1 MKAVNKQDLI
11 RTQQELSE
19 LIGCSG
25 REQSVRSYIHNSI
38 APYVDTLQEDAAG
51 NLIAVKYGRN
61 EKNDVILLDAHMDEV
76 GFMVNHLEGDG
87 LFRVSALG
95 GIDPSLLPGAM
106 VQFHATSGNR
116 NTDRVTGVFGSIP
129 PHVKNSLGTN
139 GGPLKTEALTI
150 DVGAASEFELRELGI
165 DIGSTGTFFTPFQQL
180 GEDSLMG
187 KAFDNRSGCNLLLQT
202 AYRITEEPIDTTVV
216 FLFSTAEEHKQLGA
230 GSIQLPLKPAAAL
243 VLENTTATDT
253 AGTPAHFKVAELG
266 KGPALTLADTK
277 YVVPERIVNSLKA
290 CAEHHAIPWQY
301 KKPVYGGT
309 NAAVI
314 STWRGGIPTGIVSVP
329 CRYIHS
335 PAGVLRITDLEQ
347 TADLLYYFLHDFPQD
362 FT

>member
-1 MKAVNKQDLI
+1 MKDLI
-11 RTQQELSE
+11 HMQQELSE
-19 LIGCSG
+19 LIGCPG
-25 REQSVRSYIHNSI
+25 REEAVRRYIRNSI
-38 APYVDTLQEDAAG
+38 ASYVDMLQEDAAG
-51 NLIAVKYGRN
+51 NLIAVKYGRS
-61 EKNDVILLDAHMDEV
+61 KNSDVILLDAHMDEV
-76 GFMVNHLEGDG
+76 GFMVNHIEGYG
-87 LFRVSALG
+87 LLRVSALG
-95 GIDPSLLPGAM
+95 GIDPSLLPGTM
-106 VQFHATSGNR
+106 VQFRVDSENR
-116 NTDRVTGVFGSIP
+116 NTGRVIGVFGSIP
-129 PHVKNSLGTN
+129 PHVKNSLGSN
-139 GGPLKTEALTI
+139 GGPLRTESLFI
-150 DVGAASEFELRELGI
+150 DVGASSEAELREIGI

-180 GEDSLMG
+180 GKDSLMG

-202 AYRITEEPIDTTVV
+202 AYRISNDPIDATVL

-230 GSIQLPLKPAAAL
+230 GSIQLPLTPAAAL